1 MAANA
6 DAAELFVVR
15 VVPLLCSSN
24 EVDVVV
30 DVVVVI
36 EATPIR
42 RRSTSR
48 VRCKPFD
55 TAFVDIDAEFEVVF
69 DTADLSTDSKSD
81 KRKRRLVFLSI
92 QAVVRKQR

>member
-24 EVDVVV
+24 AVDVVV

-36 EATPIR
+36 EATAIR
-42 RRSTSR
+42 RRSISR
-48 VRCKPFD
+48 VRSKPFD

-69 DTADLSTDSKSD
+69 DVADLSADLKRD
-81 KRKRRLVFLSI
+81 KKRKRLAFLSI
-92 QAVVRKQR
+92 

>member
-36 EATPIR
+36 EATAIR

-55 TAFVDIDAEFEVVF
+55 TAFVDIDTEFEVVF
-69 DTADLSTDSKSD
+69 DVADLSIDLKKID
-81 KRKRRLVFLSI
+81 KRRKRLAFSSV
-92 QAVVRKQR
+92 QALQ